1 MSFSKSK
8 FRIAGLTAVA
18 GSVLPA
24 LASATTTVPTADN
37 FLTLEAADLTAIV
50 SYVGTLTTDL
60 MPIIALAA
68 GIPLA
73 LFVIKKVIGMVKG

>member
-1 MSFSKSK
+1 MRLAAISG
-8 FRIAGLTAVA
+8 ALGVVA
-18 GSVLPA
+18 PA
-24 LASATTTVPTADN
+24 LAGATTTVPTADS
-37 FLTLEAADLTAIV
+37 FLELTGEHVSAIV
-50 SYVGTLTTDL
+50 SYVGTLATDL